1 MFLLQRLK
9 LIIKTH
15 MDTIFELLKFFIKN
29 KKFFLIP
36 IIVFLLIFGGLL
48 IISSGSTLAPFIYA
62 IF

>member
-1 MFLLQRLK
+1 METVL
-9 LIIKTH
+9 
-15 MDTIFELLKFFIKN
+15 ELLKFFIKN

-36 IIVFLLIFGGLL
+36 ILVFLLIFGGLL

>member
-1 MFLLQRLK
+1 ME
-9 LIIKTH
+9 
-15 MDTIFELLKFFIKN
+15 TILELLKFFIKN

-36 IIVFLLIFGGLL
+36 ILVFLLIFGGLL

>member
-1 MFLLQRLK
+1 
-9 LIIKTH
+9 

-36 IIVFLLIFGGLL
+36 ILVFLLIFGGLIL
-48 IISSGSTLAPFIYA
+48 ISSGSTLAPFIYA